1 MKSEKV
7 LNSFFWRFLERF
19 GSYVVSF
26 VVSVVLARLLDPEAY
41 GTIALVT
48 VFITILQVFVDT
60 GLGRALIQKKD
71 ADELDFSSV
80 FYFNMAMCVVLYCI
94 MFAAAP
100 HIAQFYNNEELVG
113 VIRVLSITLVISG
126 LKNVQQAYVSRE
138 MLFKK
143 FFYATLA
150 GTIASAFVGIFMAY
164 QGAGVWA
171 LVGQSLTNT
180 LIDTL
185 MLWVTVKWRPKKKFS
200 MQRLKG
206 LLAYGWKLLIASL
219 VGTLSDNLRQ
229 LLIGKLYT
237 STDLAYYNKGEQI
250 PGIVNGNVNAAID
263 SVIFP
268 AMSEAQDD
276 KESVKNMTRRAI
288 MTSTYIMAP
297 LFIGLACCAE
307 TLIRLLLTEKWLP
320 CVPYLRIFCI
330 TYLFYPIHTA
340 NLNAIMAVGRSD
352 IDLKLELVK
361 KILEISLLLM
371 IMRYGVLAIAYSL
384 ILTSVINQIVNS
396 WPNRKLIGYSYF
408 QQMRDILPEFALA
421 CIMGAVVYAVGLFKM
436 NDFLLLFLQIITG
449 AIVYIGASAIMKLEA
464 FMYLVGKIKQSRK
477 ID

>member
-19 GSYVVSF
+19 GAYLVSF
-26 VVSVVLARLLDPEAY
+26 VVSVILARLLDPEAY

-80 FYFNMAMCVVLYCI
+80 FYFNMAMCVGLYCI
-94 MFAAAP
+94 MFVTAP
-100 HIAQFYNNEELVG
+100 YMAQFYNNEELVG

-143 FFYATLA
+143 FFYATLT
-150 GTIASAFVGIFMAY
+150 GTIISAFVGVFMAY

-237 STDLAYYNKGEQI
+237 SLDLAYYNKGEQI

-297 LFIGLACCAE
+297 LFIGIACCAE
-307 TLIRLLLTEKWLP
+307 PLIRLLLTEKWLP

-361 KILEISLLLM
+361 KILEISLLLI

-396 WPNRKLIGYSYF
+396 SPNRKLIGYSYF
-408 QQMRDILPEFALA
+408 QQMRDILPELVLA
-421 CIMGAVVYAVGLFKM
+421 CIMGAVVYAVGQFKM
-436 NDFLLLFLQIITG
+436 NDFLLLFLQIIAG

-464 FMYLVGKIKQSRK
+464 FEYLVGKIKQSK
-477 ID
+477 KKD